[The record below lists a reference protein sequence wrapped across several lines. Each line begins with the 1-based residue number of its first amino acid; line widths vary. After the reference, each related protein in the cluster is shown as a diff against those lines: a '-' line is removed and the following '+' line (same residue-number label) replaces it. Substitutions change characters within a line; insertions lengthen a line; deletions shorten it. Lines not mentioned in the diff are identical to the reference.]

1 METNRIIST
10 IFIIMSLIIMVIVI
24 HVYPE
29 EQQVPVEENLYYE
42 YNIVERVLPNDYNSA
57 CSLLES
63 AESRLDAANRLA
75 DVLAE
80 LGYIGDH
87 PAAALAQAEIINATE
102 NVNYYAYHKEELK
115 WKMYSSDY
123 FNATYVWRAL
133 KNQGWNDYVCAG
145 IMGNIM
151 AECGGQTLNIN
162 PYRQTDIYYGI
173 CQWNPGYT
181 AVQGKN
187 LDFQC
192 QFLIDTLEKTMNKW
206 GYLYSSD
213 MNFENFLN
221 LQDVEEVA
229 KCFAQCYE
237 RCASYTYGV
246 RQKNAI
252 KAYNYFVR

>member
-24 HVYPE
+24 HIYPE
-29 EQQVPVEENLYYE
+29 EQQVPMEENLYYE
-42 YNIVERVLPNDYNSA
+42 YNIVERILPNDYNSA

-63 AESRLDAANRLA
+63 AESRLDAA
-75 DVLAE
+75 
-80 LGYIGDH
+80 IT
-87 PAAALAQAEIINATE
+87 ATE
-102 NVNYYAYHKEELK
+102 NVNYYAYHEEELK

-151 AECGGQTLNIN
+151 AECGDQTLNIN
-162 PYRQTDIYYGI
+162 PYSQTDIYYGI

-181 AVQGKN
+181 DVQGKD

-192 QFLIDTLEKTMNKW
+192 QFLIDTLEKTMNRW
-206 GYLYSSD
+206 GFLYSSD

-221 LQDVEEVA
+221 FFQN
-229 KCFAQCYE
+229 
-237 RCASYTYGV
+237 RW
-246 RQKNAI
+246 KNPRKNRYI
-252 KAYNYFVR
+252 Q